1 MNGPAAVGG
10 AELPTERTPS
20 IGRPRAGLN
29 GEAVSRYPQLSSR
42 LPPETLA
49 RLRALA
55 AVQGRPLWRV
65 VVDAIQ
71 AYEDQHPEF
80 ATATEEPKIFELA
93 CGLPAAQ
100 PPVDQSFSKR

>member
-1 MNGPAAVGG
+1 MQ
-10 AELPTERTPS
+10 TKRRPS

-29 GEAVSRYPQLSSR
+29 GDAVSQYPQLSSR

-65 VVDAIQ
+65 IVDAIQ

-80 ATATEEPKIFELA
+80 ATATEL
-93 CGLPAAQ
+93 AAQ
-100 PPVDQSFSKR
+100 PPERLIDTLSAVAVRQDL